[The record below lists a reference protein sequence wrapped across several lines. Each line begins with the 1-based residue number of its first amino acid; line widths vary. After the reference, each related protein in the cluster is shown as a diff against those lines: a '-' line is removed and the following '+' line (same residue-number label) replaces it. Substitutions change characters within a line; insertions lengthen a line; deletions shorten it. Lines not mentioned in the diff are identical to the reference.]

1 MAASQEHTFNGES
14 MQKIILI
21 ALVMIGLYLVL
32 FYYKGTTAFFGG
44 ATNFATNETK
54 ALQGRG

>member
-1 MAASQEHTFNGES
+1 
-14 MQKIILI
+14 MQKIIVFGLVLI
-21 ALVMIGLYLVL
+21 ALYLVL

-44 ATNFATNETK
+44 ATNFASNETK

>member
-1 MAASQEHTFNGES
+1 

-32 FYYKGTTAFFGG
+32 FYYKGTNTFFSG